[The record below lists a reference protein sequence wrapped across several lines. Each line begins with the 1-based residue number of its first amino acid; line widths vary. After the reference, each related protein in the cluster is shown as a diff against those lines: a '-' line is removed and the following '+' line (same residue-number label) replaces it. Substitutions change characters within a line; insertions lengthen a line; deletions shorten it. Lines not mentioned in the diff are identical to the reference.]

1 MTGMQPESSHS
12 ETNLEHVPA
21 PPSIEAGE
29 HVVSSTSAEAGI
41 EKAPEHN
48 ERAADA
54 SSALADAASISAP
67 AQTQVTDDKSSDD
80 VNDTTSPVVAADQ
93 DVIEKEWV
101 DSSKKII
108 AETQGDPHGR
118 SRRVGKLHADYLKKR
133 YGKELKPAE
142 TT

>member
-1 MTGMQPESSHS
+1 MTVMQPESSHN
-12 ETNLEHVPA
+12 ETNIEHVPT
-21 PPSIEAGE
+21 PPSIEVGE
-29 HVVSSTSAEAGI
+29 AVVPSTSAETGI
-41 EKAPEHN
+41 EKTPEYK
-48 ERAADA
+48 ERMADT
-54 SSALADAASISAP
+54 SSALADATAVSTP
-67 AQTQVTDDKSSDD
+67 VQPQLTDDDLGDD

-108 AETQGDPHGR
+108 AETQGDPHKR
-118 SRRVGKLHADYLKKR
+118 SKRVGKLHADYLKKR